1 VDEECEKLMVKIQ
14 ALTEA
19 LARFVDTKVLVIGDL
34 MIDEYVWGHVNRI
47 SPEAPVQVVEA
58 EREEYTLG
66 GAGNVVKNLV
76 SLEARVFVSSVVD
89 PGDTGRLIRSSL
101 RELAVDCSGMFEES
115 SKISSRKT
123 RILSLET
130 NQQIL
135 RIDHES
141 IHPLSRESEKRMI
154 DYIEGRIES
163 FGAVVISDYLKGV
176 LSDNLVRHIIVR
188 AKEKEVPVVVDP
200 KGSTYDKYRNAT
212 LITPNRKE
220 VETVLNTR
228 IDGSDTLER
237 AGRNL
242 LKKLGTEA
250 VLITLGK
257 DGMALFRKGKKSVH
271 VTARKKEVF
280 DVTGAGDTVIS
291 LIGLGIASGLD
302 LMKSIEIAN
311 IAAGIVVGKI
321 GTATVTRQEI
331 IDELLQHTVYA
342 SNKIVELDTLVKLVE
357 DRRKRG
363 RIIVFTNG
371 CFDILHIGHTSFLQQ
386 ARQRGDLLI
395 VGLNSDDS
403 VRRLKGPHRPIVPM
417 KERAAILSSLAG
429 VDYITVFDEDTPVRL
444 IRTLKPDV
452 LVKGDDYKIEEV
464 VGKDIVESYGGRVE
478 LIKLVRGVSTTSIIE
493 RIVRTANRENQG
505 RK

>member
-1 VDEECEKLMVKIQ
+1 VEEERGKLMVGIQ
-14 ALTEA
+14 VLTEA
-19 LARFVDTKVLVIGDL
+19 LSRFADTRVLVIGDL

-76 SLEARVFVSSVVD
+76 SLEARVFVCSAVD
-89 PGDTGRLIRSSL
+89 GDDTGQRIRMNL
-101 RELAVDCSGMFEES
+101 QELGADCSGVLEES
-115 SKISSRKT
+115 GKISSRKT
-123 RILSLET
+123 RVLSLET

-141 IHPLSRESEKRMI
+141 VHPLSHETEKRIIDYLEKRMA
-154 DYIEGRIES
+154 S
-163 FGAVVISDYLKGV
+163 FGAIVVSDYLKGV
-176 LSDNLVRHIIVR
+176 LSDGLMRNIIVR
-188 AKEKEVPVVVDP
+188 AREREVPVIVDP
-200 KGSTYDKYRNAT
+200 KGSSYEKYRNAT
-212 LITPNRKE
+212 LITPNRRE
-220 VETVLNTR
+220 AESVLRTR
-228 IDGSDTLER
+228 IEGGEALEQ
-237 AGRNL
+237 AGRSL
-242 LKKLGTEA
+242 LKKLGSEA

-271 VTARKKEVF
+271 VQARKKEVF

-302 LMKSIEIAN
+302 LMESIEIAN

-321 GTATVTRQEI
+321 GTAVVTRHEI
-331 IDELLQHTVYA
+331 VDELLQHTVYA
-342 SNKIVELDTLVKLVE
+342 SNKIVELDTLVKLVS

-363 RIIVFTNG
+363 KTVVFTNG

-386 ARQRGDLLI
+386 AKQHGDLLI

-403 VRRLKGPHRPIVPM
+403 VRRLKGPHRPIIPM

-429 VDYITVFDEDTPVRL
+429 VDYVTVFTEDTPVRL
-444 IRTLKPDV
+444 IRALKPDV
-452 LVKGDDYKIEEV
+452 LVKGDDYKLEEV

-478 LIKLVRGVSTTSIIE
+478 LIKLVRGVSTSSIIE
-493 RIVRTANRENQG
+493 RIVKTANRENNG
-505 RK
+505 RT